1 MRAIPSKTRARRPLQ
16 VARLKTHEALLA
28 KDLKL
33 DRRFR
38 AEWKKSA
45 FARAVALR
53 VLQYRVG
60 HGLSQAR
67 LAAKLGMMQS
77 AIARLELGEV
87 TPSFDTLVMLAE
99 RLHVELLVDINP
111 RRRRSKLVSEA
122 AERTGVKTSTRDGSR
137 VLVAAA
143 S

>member
-1 MRAIPSKTRARRPLQ
+1 MRAIPSKTRPRRSLQ
-16 VARLKTHEALLA
+16 LDRLKTHEALLA
-28 KDLKL
+28 KDLKG
-33 DRRFR
+33 DRQFR
-38 AEWKKSA
+38 TEWRRSA

-53 VLQYRVG
+53 ILQYRAG
-60 HGLSQAR
+60 HGLSQER
-67 LAAKLGMMQS
+67 LATKLGMKQS

-87 TPSFDTLVMLAE
+87 TPSFDTLVRIAE
-99 RLHVELLVDINP
+99 RLEIEVVVDINP
-111 RRRRSKLVSEA
+111 GRRRSKLLSEV

>member
-1 MRAIPSKTRARRPLQ
+1 MCAIPSKTRPRRPLQ
-16 VARLKTHEALLA
+16 VSRLKTHEALLA
-28 KDLKL
+28 KDLKG
-33 DRRFR
+33 DRQFR

-60 HGLSQAR
+60 HGLSQAK
-67 LAAKLGMMQS
+67 LARKLGMKQS

-87 TPSFDTLVMLAE
+87 TPSFDTLLRLAE
-99 RLHVELLVDINP
+99 RLDIELLVDINP
-111 RRRRSKLVSEA
+111 RGRRSKLVSEV
-122 AERTGVKTSTRDGSR
+122 AERTGIKTSTREGSR

>member
-1 MRAIPSKTRARRPLQ
+1 MRSTRSKARPRRPLQ
-16 VARLKTHEALLA
+16 VSRLKTHEALLA
-28 KDLKL
+28 KDLKA
-33 DRRFR
+33 DRQFR
-38 AEWKKSA
+38 AEWRKTA

-60 HGLSQAR
+60 HGLSQAQ
-67 LAAKLGMMQS
+67 LATKLKMQQS

-87 TPSFDTLVMLAE
+87 TPSFDTLVRLAE
-99 RLHVELLVDINP
+99 RLEIELVVDINP
-111 RRRRSKLVSEA
+111 GRRRSKLVSQV
-122 AERTGVKTSTRDGSR
+122 AERTGVKTSTREGSR